1 MHRYTS
7 LLDGRVVYGVYRYK
21 LKVYILNRLFVLLYK
36 FNCELYQRK
45 VEHPL
50 NQRRIFNSNRK
61 HLSNHMKKAS
71 ILFFSLLIG
80 GFGNY
85 YSFSQTKQPAKKTTT
100 KTVTT
105 KTTTSGNNNASK
117 ADIEAG
123 KNLISKSDCLAC
135 HQLKVK
141 VVGPAYSAVAAKYP
155 ATDANIDKLA
165 GKIIK
170 GGAGAWGQIP
180 MSPHPQIAEADA
192 KKMVKYILSLKGK

>member
-1 MHRYTS
+1 MRFSEEKNQLT
-7 LLDGRVVYGVYRYK
+7 
-21 LKVYILNRLFVLLYK
+21 
-36 FNCELYQRK
+36 
-45 VEHPL
+45 L
-50 NQRRIFNSNRK
+50 NQRRTFSSNRK
-61 HLSNHMKKAS
+61 YLNKHMKKAS
-71 ILFFSLLIG
+71 VLFFSLLIA

-85 YSFSQTKQPAKKTTT
+85 YSFSQTKQPVKKTTT
-100 KTVTT
+100 KTVTK
-105 KTTTSGNNNASK
+105 KTSTTGNNNASK

-123 KNLISKSDCLAC
+123 KNLIAKSDCLAC
-135 HQLKVK
+135 HQLKTK

-165 GKIIK
+165 DKIIK